1 MTRGIG
7 VRPKDNVR
15 TGYLVKSVEVLVRTR
30 LEQLLRPLELTSLQ
44 YTVLSAIRVDAG
56 TPTARL
62 SRLFSVT
69 RQSMTEVL
77 QSLERAGLITRSI
90 DPEDRRNLRA
100 YLTQS
105 GREAL
110 ARCDRIANSVEA
122 ELFAHLSRTELR
134 TLRELLASIAVL
146 ARAEG

>member
-1 MTRGIG
+1 
-7 VRPKDNVR
+7 VRPRDNVR

-30 LEQLLRPLELTSLQ
+30 LEQRLRPLEVTSLQ

-77 QSLERAGLITRSI
+77 QSLERSGLITRSI
-90 DPEDRRNLRA
+90 DPDDRRNLRA
-100 YLTQS
+100 HLTQN
-105 GREAL
+105 GRKVL
-110 ARCDRIANSVEA
+110 GLCDRMADSVER
-122 ELFAHLSRTELR
+122 ELFGHMSRVELQA
-134 TLRELLASIAVL
+134 LRELLASVAVL
-146 ARAEG
+146 GRSEG